1 MKKIALVK
9 WILDESGGGERVAV
23 SLANELTKKYEVHLI
38 GITTKQSDLFFKIN
52 SQVKYSNLFDH
63 RVRLS
68 KNILKISKM
77 LKKYFIDNEIEIA
90 FGIGISANVFLSL
103 AGKGILTKVVLCDH
117 TNSITDNRELSQK
130 VQRYVGAKLAD
141 KIITLTQED
150 RLNYIRKY
158 GISENKIAYIYNWK
172 EDGLSN
178 VPYNDESTKIVT
190 VGRFDYQKGY
200 DYLVQVAKKVLSEK
214 SDWTW
219 EIYGSGKQDEVD
231 KIKNLINEN
240 DLQDKLVI
248 KGLEKNQDMI
258 YGDKGI
264 YVMTSRYEGL
274 PLVLLEAQQY
284 NLPIVSFSCP
294 TGPSEIVENG
304 GNGYLIDCY
313 DTDKMSERLLELMKD
328 SNLRSFLSNHAK
340 DNMDKFAKDKII
352 QQWIDLIE
360 EMTGGNNFET

>member
-9 WILDESGGGERVAV
+9 WILDDSGGGERVAV

-38 GITTKQSDLFFKIN
+38 GITTKQSDLFFGIN
-52 SQVKYSNLFDH
+52 SQVKYSNFFDH

-77 LKKYFIDNEIEIA
+77 LKKYFLDNEIEVA
-90 FGIGISANVFLSL
+90 FGIGIFSNIFLSL
-103 AGKGILTKVVLCDH
+103 SGIGISTKVVLCDH
-117 TNSITDNRELSQK
+117 TNSITANRELSKK
-130 VQRYVGAKLAD
+130 VQRYVGTKLAD

-150 RLNYIRKY
+150 RKNYIRKY
-158 GISENKIAYIYNWK
+158 GISENRIAYIYNWK
-172 EDGLSN
+172 ENRLSN
-178 VPYNDESTKIVT
+178 IPYNDESTKIVT

-200 DYLVQVAKKVLSEK
+200 DYLIQVAKKVLAK
-214 SDWTW
+214 MPDWTW

-231 KIKNLINEN
+231 KIRDLITEN

-248 KGLEKNQDMI
+248 KGLEKNQDLI

-284 NLPIVSFSCP
+284 NLSIVSFRCP
-294 TGPSEIVENG
+294 TGPSEIVEDG
-304 GNGYLIDCY
+304 VNGYLIDCY
-313 DTDKMSERLLELMKD
+313 DTDKMSEKLLELMKND
-328 SNLRSFLSNHAK
+328 DLRQSFSDHAK
-340 DNMDKFAKDKII
+340 DTMDKFDKNKILN
-352 QQWIDLIE
+352 QWIELIE
-360 EMTGGNNFET
+360 TI